1 MLSEAKHLDLFC
13 LGNRSKI
20 AQSFFSRD
28 CGIGERGRGEERR
41 WVWVRGVGSG
51 MGVML

>member
-20 AQSFFSRD
+20 AQSFFCRD
-28 CGIGERGRGEERR
+28 CGIRMTFSRDLCRSR
-41 WVWVRGVGSG
+41 IIPK
-51 MGVML
+51 